1 MEILS
6 DSIRSSAVKL
16 LKSQIINYN
25 GETEVYPSINS
36 IRRAEL
42 SKNIKYI
49 SIELNEL
56 SIVEHLAGLHI
67 V

>member
-36 IRRAEL
+36 IRRTEL